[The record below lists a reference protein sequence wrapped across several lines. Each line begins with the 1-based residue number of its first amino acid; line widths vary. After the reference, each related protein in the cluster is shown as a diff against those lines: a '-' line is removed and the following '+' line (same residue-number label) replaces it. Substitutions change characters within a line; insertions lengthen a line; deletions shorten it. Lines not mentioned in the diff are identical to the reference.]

1 MALLVPAAEAAAGKN
16 WLPTLVLGLASFLLC
31 TWMSIQEEPE
41 WKWLNASK
49 AVVTI
54 FLLSWA
60 LDQTHSCW
68 PGEKAEWAVPA
79 GLMLLAVYAV
89 WKKSAIQAAS
99 VLRYGIYLVLGIMA
113 ILGVPQLKIEN
124 LRPLP
129 ELPDMMLATVLLLPL
144 LGRKRGTWLYHP
156 AGAFALISSIVAG
169 SSISL
174 YQYSRGICIR
184 GVAEHMESLAACAI
198 TVGHFALLCYLLDGF
213 DLSAG
218 GNHVWL
224 AGLAAFGIYGAG
236 IRVRPEVYVLALLLF
251 WVIFP
256 LLWSIKQKMKKYEK
270 SA

>member
-1 MALLVPAAEAAAGKN
+1 MVPAAEAAVGKN

-41 WKWLNASK
+41 WKWLNTAK
-49 AVVTI
+49 AIVLI
-54 FLLSWA
+54 LLVSWA
-60 LDQTHSCW
+60 LDQTYTCW

-79 GLMLLAVYAV
+79 GLILLAVYAV

-99 VLRYGIYLVLGIMA
+99 VLRYGVYVVLGAMA

-144 LGRKRGTWLYHP
+144 LGRKSGTWMYNP
-156 AGAFALISSIVAG
+156 VGIIALISSVVAG

-174 YQYSRGICIR
+174 YQYSRGITIR

-198 TVGHFALLCYLLDGF
+198 TVGYFALLCYLLDGF
-213 DLSAG
+213 DRSAG

-224 AGLAAFGIYGAG
+224 AGLTAFGIYGAG
-236 IRVRPEVYVLALLLF
+236 IRLRPEVYVLALLLL

-256 LLWSIKQKMKKYEK
+256 LLWSMKQKMKKYEK